1 MAATSSGDSY
11 YCHVCETEVV
21 PNLQDFTCSACH
33 SGFIEAVSP
42 GSGLSS
48 NQTELDAWQIIRQLW
63 EGSLSDEFVRYLS
76 TSREDLSSTDD
87 ESLER
92 ESLARRSRRST
103 RASNQRSTRERVYTR
118 VPDGRRGF
126 STRIQLSSMDHPFR
140 LPFLSTFGSAD
151 GDMQNFV
158 FNRAMFDQFITVLM
172 NELQVGPPPAPEA
185 AIADL
190 PINVLTEEQ
199 ALKLGICSI
208 CFDDF
213 KESESVIK
221 LPCAHIYH
229 QNCVTTWLKQHG
241 TCPVCR
247 KDLAGHDTSRFE
259 DPTPNMTGNND
270 GSSSSTS

>member
-1 MAATSSGDSY
+1 MATGSSGDSY
-11 YCHVCETEVV
+11 YCHSCEAEVV

-33 SGFIEAVSP
+33 SGFIEAISP
-42 GSGLSS
+42 GGLSS
-48 NQTELDAWQIIRQLW
+48 NPTELDAMQMIGQLF
-63 EGSLSDEFVRYLS
+63 GAPRD
-76 TSREDLSSTDD
+76 DLSSTDD

-92 ESLARRSRRST
+92 ESLSRRSRRST
-103 RASNQRSTRERVYTR
+103 RNSNHRSTRERVYTR
-118 VPDGRRGF
+118 VPDGRHAF
-126 STRIQLSSMDHPFR
+126 STRIQLSSVDHPFR
-140 LPFLSTFGSAD
+140 LPFLSNFGSAD

-172 NELQVGPPPAPEA
+172 NELQVGPPPAPES

-190 PINVLTEEQ
+190 PTTSLTEEQ

-213 KESESVIK
+213 KESESVIR
-221 LPCAHIYH
+221 LPCAHTYH
-229 QNCVTTWLKQHG
+229 QTCVTTWLKQHG

-247 KDLAGHDTSRFE
+247 KDLSGHDTSRYE
-259 DPTPNMTGNND
+259 DPAPNLTGNSN